1 MKKIKINKN
10 KLNPERIDQLIDDIE
25 EYVNRLGVI
34 AEGAGYSARKKD
46 ATESFKDR
54 CHIRHITL
62 ISQYDYLIEKLE
74 DISELK
80 SGEDY
85 YAEQRAERAK

>member
-10 KLNPERIDQLIDDIE
+10 KLNPERIDQLIEDIE

-34 AEGAGYSARKKD
+34 AEGAVYSAKKED
-46 ATESFKDR
+46 ATESFKNH
-54 CHIRHITL
+54 CHTRHITL
-62 ISQYDYLIEKLE
+62 MSQYDYLAKKLE